1 MHGLDGLHQDVDRT
15 PMEESIRMT
24 EDRDKWRKYVHGV
37 ATLGLRMVKEQDRT
51 STRGPSLVPIPI
63 STHNPNPKVG
73 VLYRWDGINIYAE
86 STTGFLQFSVTTT
99 CTLNIY

>member
-15 PMEESIRMT
+15 PHGRVNQN
-24 EDRDKWRKYVHGV
+24 DRDKWRKYVHGV
-37 ATLGLRMVKEQDRT
+37 ATLGLRMVKEQNRT